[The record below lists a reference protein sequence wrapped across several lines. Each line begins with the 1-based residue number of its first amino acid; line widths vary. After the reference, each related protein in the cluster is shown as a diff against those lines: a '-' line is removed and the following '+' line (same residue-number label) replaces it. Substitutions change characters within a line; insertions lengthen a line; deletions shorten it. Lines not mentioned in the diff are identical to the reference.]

1 MKKEKKLILVD
12 KNDKII
18 GFEKSEKCHQKP
30 GLLHRAF
37 TIFIFNKKN
46 QLLIQKRSK
55 QKKLW
60 PLFWE
65 ASCSSHPQKG
75 ESYLKAAKKRLKEE
89 LGFSCPLKFL
99 GKFQY
104 QAVYRNS
111 EIEKEICALLV
122 GRYQGKIQPN
132 FQEIENYKWVNFQKL
147 AKEIKKRRNKKYTPW
162 LKLALKNY
170 QNF

>member
-1 MKKEKKLILVD
+1 
-12 KNDKII
+12 
-18 GFEKSEKCHQKP
+18 
-30 GLLHRAF
+30 
-37 TIFIFNKKN
+37 
-46 QLLIQKRSK
+46 
-55 QKKLW
+55 
-60 PLFWE
+60 
-65 ASCSSHPQKG
+65 
-75 ESYLKAAKKRLKEE
+75 
-89 LGFSCPLKFL
+89 LKFL